1 MNSSLLSSLSSR
13 FFATGKNSQPS
24 GVEEPSATSWR
35 RIYWLYAAIIPLTLY
50 AFDATRIIFYHIARS
65 PNVGLAAQLSLTFL
79 FYGLW
84 ILVPR
89 LIWPLAVQA
98 VSRASRWGKKLI
110 PIAGFGLALAVFHLL
125 VLTYSRLI
133 MYSRA
138 AFQWEPIH
146 ILHIYGGVWLRF
158 GGIWILAYMIYAAAI
173 FYILTRT
180 HPKPPPPARY
190 EVRENG
196 KTLSIPLEEI
206 YWIKAA
212 GNYVELHTTRGV
224 TMVRKTLNQ
233 ISQELSGGEFLKS
246 HRSALINGR
255 HVVAIKPREDTTG
268 YSVQLS
274 NETEAPLSRR
284 RLKAFKDLLK
294 AVK

>member
-1 MNSSLLSSLSSR
+1 MNSSFLSSLSSR
-13 FFATGKNSQPS
+13 FFAAGKNPQPS
-24 GVEEPSATSWR
+24 GAGEPSAANWR
-35 RIYWLYAAIIPLTLY
+35 RVYWLYAAIIPLTLY

-65 PNVGLAAQLSLTFL
+65 PNIGLGAQLSLTFL

-84 ILVPR
+84 IFIPR
-89 LIWPLAVQA
+89 LIWPLAAQA
-98 VSRASRWGKKLI
+98 VSRDSSWGIRLI
-110 PIAGFGLALAVFHLL
+110 PLAGFGLALAAFHLL

-133 MYSRA
+133 MYGRA

-146 ILHIYGGVWLRF
+146 ILHIYGGIWLRF
-158 GGIWILAYMIYAAAI
+158 GGIWILAYIISAAAI

-180 HPKPPPPARY
+180 NPKPPAPVRY

-233 ISQELSGGEFLKS
+233 ISQELSSSEFLKS
-246 HRSALINGR
+246 HRGALINGR
-255 HVVAIKPREDTTG
+255 HVIAIKPREDSTG